1 MCHLAEVP
9 PIELPASRECDA
21 RLRCPGLN
29 RRPPGVSRAVPALR
43 DSREI
48 PPRFRT
54 GHLVVALRS
63 SPASKTNFGASDSI
77 PFPPRFPRIRC
88 ARSAAGLR
96 RRFGL
101 MVKSLVA
108 VEISH
113 YTSDTGHPLY
123 GLLVPYP
130 RSGFTITA
138 VTFSLRYLLLN
149 CRQPGACLLVR
160 QMQIPRCGRAC
171 ARRLRR

>member
-1 MCHLAEVP
+1 MVIWKPDMSPCRDAACRIVHLK
-9 PIELPASRECDA
+9 CA
-21 RLRCPGLN
+21 RPYRQVETEIAVC
-29 RRPPGVSRAVPALR
+29 RRGSRAVPALR

-138 VTFSLRYLLLN
+138 VNF
-149 CRQPGACLLVR
+149 
-160 QMQIPRCGRAC
+160 
-171 ARRLRR
+171 